1 MNESMKVVRWVG
13 YGVYDEK
20 DFWKKLVLSLEW
32 ERPGVI
38 DGDSGDDGRDE
49 LRWLG

>member
-20 DFWKKLVLSLEW
+20 DFWK
-32 ERPGVI
+32 R
-38 DGDSGDDGRDE
+38 
-49 LRWLG
+49 